1 MCYSAQIWADYR
13 RYVREWG
20 AQIDIKRFI
29 ELFWWKWNKDEI
41 ARRGAK
47 PSIPK
52 ALEQAF
58 AEPQSEDEYRI
69 KRYIDEANERQ
80 ALEWQ
85 QALFAQRARLV
96 KAQQKLAEKP
106 TKGAADDER
115 IATDKIERLKGWLE
129 DLSRTTVQSRDSR
142 IYPQWYAPV
151 MVMEE
156 GCLVV
161 KPMRYQCRPEGKPAF
176 YDTKY
181 PGCYNARRDNLRG
194 FWKGQFGKSHGV
206 MVATG
211 FFENVKRHNLEHR
224 ELRER
229 EKEENVV
236 LEFAPRPAH
245 DMLVACLWSRWT
257 APGEHELLSFAAI
270 TDEPPAEVAAAG
282 HDRCIVPLKAQNLRA
297 WLDPA
302 ASTVDQLDA
311 LLDDRDRPYYEHRLA
326 A

>member
-20 AQIDIKRFI
+20 AQIDIKRFV
-29 ELFWWKWNKDEI
+29 ELFWWKWNKDEVT
-41 ARRGAK
+41 RRRAK
-47 PSIPK
+47 PNIPK

-58 AEPQSEDEYRI
+58 ADPQTDDERLI

-85 QALFAQRARLV
+85 QELFAQRARLV
-96 KAQQKLAEKP
+96 KAQQKLATKP

-115 IATDKIERLKGWLE
+115 IATDKIDRIKGWLD
-129 DLSRTTVQSRDSR
+129 DLSRTTQKSRDSR

-156 GCLVV
+156 GRLVV
-161 KPMRYQCRPEGKPAF
+161 KPMRYQCRPAGKPAF
-176 YDTKY
+176 YDVKY
-181 PGCYNARRDNLRG
+181 AGCYNARRDNLRG
-194 FWKGQFGKSHGV
+194 FWKGQFGVSHGV
-206 MVATG
+206 MVVTG

-224 ELRER
+224 ELREG

-257 APGEHELLSFAAI
+257 APGEPELLSFAAI

-282 HDRCIVPLKAQNLRA
+282 HDRCIVPLRPENLQT
-297 WLDPA
+297 WLNPA

-311 LLDDRDRPYYEHRLA
+311 LLEDRDRPYYEHRLA